1 LGFTIA
7 VAGKGG
13 SGKTS
18 VVSLII
24 RYLVRHQL
32 GPILAVDADANANLG
47 ESLGLDVTHTVGAIL
62 AEFQGDKIKIPAGM
76 TKQNYL
82 EYKLNQVVLESK
94 EIDLITM
101 GRGEGQECYCYPN
114 VILRK
119 FVDSLV
125 DNYAYTVM
133 DNEAGMEHLS
143 RGTTQNIDELVI
155 ISNHSVK
162 GIRTVA
168 RVKELVSDL
177 GLVVKRQSVLVNMV
191 PNGLDPRLID
201 ELVKLNVEP
210 VTTIPED
217 EEILKYDLEVRSLLE
232 LPATSEAVKAV
243 DKFMSN
249 LLRDK

>member
-1 LGFTIA
+1 MGFTIA

-18 VVSLII
+18 VVSLVI
-24 RYLVRHQL
+24 RYLVRQNL

-47 ESLGLDVTHTVGAIL
+47 ESLGLDVTQTVGAIL

-94 EIDLITM
+94 KIDLIAM

-119 FVDSLV
+119 FVDSMV

-143 RGTTQNIDELVI
+143 RGTTQNIDELLIV
-155 ISNHSVK
+155 SNHSVK

-177 GLVVKRQSVLVNMV
+177 GLVVKRQSVVVNMV
-191 PNGLDPRLID
+191 PNGLDPRLVN
-201 ELVKLNVEP
+201 ELAKLNIEP
-210 VTTIPED
+210 ATIIPED
-217 EEILKYDLEVRSLLE
+217 EQILGYDLEMKSLLE
-232 LPATSEAVKAV
+232 LPETSRAVRAV
-243 DKFMSN
+243 DELMGN
-249 LLRDK
+249 LLNNK

>member
-1 LGFTIA
+1 MGFTIA

-24 RYLVRHQL
+24 RYLVNHKL

-125 DNYAYTVM
+125 DNYAFTVM

-143 RGTTQNIDELVI
+143 RGTTQNIDELLI

-191 PNGLDPRLID
+191 TNGLDPRLTN
-201 ELVKLNVEP
+201 ELAKLNVEP

-217 EEILKYDLEVRSLLE
+217 EEILKYDLEMRSLLE
-232 LPATSEAVKAV
+232 LSETSKAVKAV

-249 LLRDK
+249 LLRDS